1 MSECKMLVTMKGL
14 VDNKEYIQ
22 ETGWKEKTD
31 NEKLDLLKSIS
42 FTPENCD
49 KCKLHKYVSKK
60 VIQYWDKDIYSR
72 ILLGHKKGIEIG
84 SL

>member
-1 MSECKMLVTMKGL
+1 MLVTMKEL

-42 FTPENCD
+42 FTPENCH

-60 VIQYWDKDIYSR
+60 VIQYWDKDIYSG